1 MTWSEAATL
10 SVMLVTPELAQ
21 LTCEWHP
28 PPAMGQEHAVQ
39 GQYITP
45 SPGLVMSQLLPQLHL
60 WTRPVLNHLHK
71 LELLDPEA
79 SHAGVDAHQ
88 KEVPLL
94 GPLAEHDWQGDQR

>member
-1 MTWSEAATL
+1 MVRGCHPVRDAGDSRAGTADLRVA
-10 SVMLVTPELAQ
+10 P
-21 LTCEWHP
+21 P

-39 GQYITP
+39 GQYNTP
-45 SPGLVMSQLLPQLHL
+45 SPGLVMSQRLPQLHL